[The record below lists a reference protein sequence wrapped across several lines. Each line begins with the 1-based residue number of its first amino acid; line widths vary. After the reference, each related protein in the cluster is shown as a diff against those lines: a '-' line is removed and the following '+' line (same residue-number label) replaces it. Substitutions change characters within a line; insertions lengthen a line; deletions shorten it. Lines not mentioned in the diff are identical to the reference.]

1 MVPTHGTVFLD
12 APAPRR
18 IKTCGEHEC
27 FRSQL
32 SGTLGALAILILI
45 TFHPFPCF
53 TSQFFFSCSA
63 RLSQHSNK
71 TSNTNKQTLFHQSE
85 TPQNIISP
93 TLSITP
99 INNRIQITTML
110 LHILP
115 LLAASTAAVSALS
128 LPRLL
133 ARPTPALDTFLSET
147 GAALEMRGLTNS
159 TSVLPSASVTVCTE
173 EEFKGDCAVAVWP
186 VNQCIDLMG

>member
-1 MVPTHGTVFLD
+1 
-12 APAPRR
+12 
-18 IKTCGEHEC
+18 
-27 FRSQL
+27 
-32 SGTLGALAILILI
+32 
-45 TFHPFPCF
+45 
-53 TSQFFFSCSA
+53 
-63 RLSQHSNK
+63 
-71 TSNTNKQTLFHQSE
+71 
-85 TPQNIISP
+85 
-93 TLSITP
+93 
-99 INNRIQITTML
+99 ML